1 MSLKEQFAD
10 DLKDALR
17 QGDESRKTA
26 IRLLMTAIKN
36 AEVAAIRQFNDAEV
50 LGIIAKQVKQRRE
63 SIEVFEKAG
72 RQDLVDKE
80 VAEMRVLDS
89 YLPPAVGRDDIVA
102 EARTVIGEVGA
113 RGPGDKGKVMSAL
126 MPRLAGR
133 ADGRTVNEVVTE
145 LLAGLT

>member
-26 IRLLMTAIKN
+26 IRLLLTAIKN
-36 AEVAAIRQFNDAEV
+36 AEVAAIRQFDDAEV
-50 LGIIAKQVKQRRE
+50 LGVIAKQVKQRRE
-63 SIEVFEKAG
+63 SIEEFSKAD

-80 VAEMRVLDS
+80 AAEMRILEA
-89 YLPPAVGRDDIVA
+89 YLPPALSRDDIVA
-102 EARTVIGEVGA
+102 EARSIIAQVGA

-126 MPRLAGR
+126 MPHLTGR

-145 LLAGLT
+145 LLAGLP